1 MSMLTACA
9 KPALLIPL
17 PSALRD
23 HQHYNAEAFAAK
35 GAADEG
41 IQGQLQPRQICRY
54 LLQKH
59 DHPEQLASMRE
70 RMKALA
76 VPGAAAKVAD
86 LLEGLV
92 MSR

>member
-1 MSMLTACA
+1 
-9 KPALLIPL
+9 
-17 PSALRD
+17 
-23 HQHYNAEAFAAK
+23 
-35 GAADEG
+35 
-41 IQGQLQPRQICRY
+41 
-54 LLQKH
+54 
-59 DHPEQLASMRE
+59 MRE